1 MNTKLLPALQ
11 RGVPIVLTSVAATPL
26 SIPTDDSVAL
36 VADDAAAFVRQVG
49 RLLEDAHLAFHLAQ
63 QSQAHWQR
71 LLNADQRAEQ
81 LGSLL
86 SLSCGAR
93 TPRGDSGL
101 APRPQYDPPNAA
113 THLEAELALARSR
126 PPQSR
131 CWNGVGSTTGGAAF
145 TDTSASSI
153 PPAILFAM
161 HAESTGERAAL
172 FAHDL
177 IHHLCAYCEMR
188 CRYGRPSQPRRNWD
202 AIIAMELTISPVR
215 LATALARAADAIRP
229 RPLRLVHLHVPPLA
243 AALRYHSAGA
253 TLGSAVHSELLRAQL
268 PAALRREGLVGISS
282 SPLGVDWASL
292 QLDAV
297 TNGTAASF
305 AVSWRAL
312 LRALAVS
319 PSEEERL
326 AVAGEQ
332 LRKRHIAA
340 VLHGGVASLR
350 PVGCFGDARGDR
362 YLVKGPRAPGHT
374 SASCAAACTGY
385 SHFALQAPRGVC
397 YCGDGYGRSGSG
409 GNHSRV
415 DEGRCLPVCE
425 GEEHKR
431 PARPCGGTNSNAVYE
446 RVVLGV
452 SEFSLL
458 VVPPLEGGEVS
469 GMVGDSRKVS
479 RQQGSS
485 TGTSTSTSSSS
496 SSSISIST
504 SSSTSSGTRSKS
516 SRRSSD
522 TTKSTGSKSTTSRKS
537 SNSSDSGPGSK
548 NSHVRDTDYRSTGR
562 SSKGHKH
569 SHTPRHHRSHSVRNS
584 SKNFSPRQRRRRR
597 TSSHSAA
604 GSSAQRKSKASKG
617 SVAGGDTR
625 HKSTKGKTKQKKED
639 EEEIVVSTANILPQR
654 DARRVL

>member
-1 MNTKLLPALQ
+1 
-11 RGVPIVLTSVAATPL
+11 
-26 SIPTDDSVAL
+26 
-36 VADDAAAFVRQVG
+36 
-49 RLLEDAHLAFHLAQ
+49 
-63 QSQAHWQR
+63 
-71 LLNADQRAEQ
+71 
-81 LGSLL
+81 
-86 SLSCGAR
+86 
-93 TPRGDSGL
+93 
-101 APRPQYDPPNAA
+101 
-113 THLEAELALARSR
+113 
-126 PPQSR
+126 
-131 CWNGVGSTTGGAAF
+131 
-145 TDTSASSI
+145 
-153 PPAILFAM
+153 M

-604 GSSAQRKSKASKG
+604 GSSAQRKSKASIG